1 VFTAIRMPVNILL
14 IIAMGIGLFA
24 PPLGIG
30 LYTACAVGEVP
41 MERVAGP
48 IMKYL
53 AVIAIALLLIAFVPS
68 ITLALPHWV
77 GLG

>member
-1 VFTAIRMPVNILL
+1 
-14 IIAMGIGLFA
+14 MGIGLFA

-41 MERVAGP
+41 MERVARP

-53 AVIAIALLLIAFVPS
+53 AVIAVALLLIAFVPA
-68 ITLALPHWV
+68 ITLTLPRWV